1 MVMTLAAVVG
11 KLFGLTVL
19 GFLLFQIRFLRE
31 RVLNPLLWILVNVL
45 LPLYLIHRLTTG
57 WEDALQFGWE
67 WTLVFFFGCW
77 GAIAIQSIIGAWIV
91 YRTRWLPTENPR
103 EAVALFGVHNAVFI
117 PFPILAV
124 LAPEEIN
131 VFLFFYFFAFSL
143 MLWSYL
149 VSLIGGQETIRLKIT
164 PPLVAMLVG
173 IIAVLLG
180 WHHAVPDRAMDVI
193 GAVSR
198 TSMDIILIVLGGIL
212 ATVPK
217 ADLAYKPEF
226 GRLVVL
232 RMLVFPALVLLLAW
246 LIPSS
251 VGQEFQWG
259 LRITLI
265 IEAAVPPATNVLLIS
280 KAFGTEKQVHYAGG
294 AILTTYLASVV
305 TIPLF
310 LAAAILLFG
319 V

>member
-1 MVMTLAAVVG
+1 MVTTLAAVVG

-31 RVLNPLLWILVNVL
+31 RLLSPLLWILVNVL
-45 LPLYLIHRLTTG
+45 LPLYLIHRLATG

-67 WTLVFFFGCW
+67 WTLVFFAGCW
-77 GAIAIQSIIGAWIV
+77 GAIAIQSLIGAWIV

-149 VSLIGGQETIRLKIT
+149 VSLIGGHETIRLKIT

-173 IIAVLLG
+173 VLAVLLG

-193 GAVSR
+193 GSVSR
-198 TSMDIILIVLGGIL
+198 TSMDIILVVLGGIL

-226 GRLVVL
+226 GRLVLL
-232 RMLVFPALVLLLAW
+232 RMLIFPAIVFLLAW
-246 LIPSS
+246 FIPSS
-251 VGQEFQWG
+251 VGREFQWG

-294 AILTTYLASVV
+294 AILTTYLASVL

-310 LAAAILLFG
+310 LAAAILVFG

>member
-1 MVMTLAAVVG
+1 MALTIAGVVG

-19 GFLLFQIRFLRE
+19 GYLLFRIRFMRE

-45 LPLYLIHRLTTG
+45 LPVYLIHRLATG
-57 WEDALQFGWE
+57 WEEALQFGWE
-67 WTLVFFFGCW
+67 WTLVFFFACW
-77 GAIAIQSIIGAWIV
+77 GAVAIQSLIGAWIV
-91 YRTRWLPTENPR
+91 YRTRLLPTENPR
-103 EAVALFGVHNAVFI
+103 EVVALFGVHNAVFI

-124 LAPEEIN
+124 LAPDEIN
-131 VFLFFYFFAFSL
+131 VFLFFYFFAFAL

-149 VSLIGGQETIRLKIT
+149 VSLISGRETIRLKIT
-164 PPLVAMLVG
+164 PPLVAMLLGVV
-173 IIAVLLG
+173 AVLLG
-180 WHHAVPDRAMDVI
+180 WHHSVPDPTMDVI
-193 GAVSR
+193 GEIGR

-212 ATVPK
+212 ATVPQE
-217 ADLAYKPEF
+217 DLAYKPEF

-232 RMLVFPALVLLLAW
+232 RMVVYPALVLFLAW
-246 LIPSS
+246 LIPE
-251 VGQEFQWG
+251 GIGREFQWG

-265 IEAAVPPATNVLLIS
+265 IEAAVPPATNVLLIA

-310 LAAAILLFG
+310 LTAAILLFG